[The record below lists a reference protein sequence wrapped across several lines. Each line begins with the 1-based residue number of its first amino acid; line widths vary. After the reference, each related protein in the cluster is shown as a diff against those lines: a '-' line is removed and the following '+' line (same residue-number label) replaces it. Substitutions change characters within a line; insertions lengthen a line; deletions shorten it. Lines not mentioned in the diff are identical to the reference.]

1 MRSTVWSV
9 ALREM
14 RVMLRRP
21 SWYITTFV
29 MPLLTLGFFLAMS
42 VGFSFMARRLDRDAP
57 MSAAQPAGYVDQ
69 AGILRA
75 LPPDVEGQLI
85 AFEDEA
91 GAAAALR
98 SGAIGSFFVIP
109 PDYLSSGTVVR
120 VARQTGFTDIG
131 ESDVRALRLALRF
144 NLVGDAQVA
153 ERLERPLEVAFE
165 RVGERVPAGDG
176 NPFRGPAIALALLL
190 GFAIINS
197 SGWLTQAIA
206 EEKENRTI
214 EVLLTSVSPMQLMQG
229 KLLGLGL
236 MSLLQLSVWALLG
249 GGLVGLSASAL
260 GDLALGTLSAVVW
273 LWCALAFVLGFLC
286 FGALLMG
293 LGAVGGSLREAA
305 QVSGFLTL
313 PLFIPFWFAAAFSQQ
328 PDGWLPLALSFF
340 PLTAPVAMVLRLVN
354 GVVPLWQL
362 VLSAALLVLATAVA
376 LWITARLF
384 RSTILLSGTRPT
396 PQVVWRL
403 LRTG

>member
-1 MRSTVWSV
+1 MKAMVWSI
-9 ALREM
+9 ALREI

-21 SWYITTFV
+21 SWYLATFV
-29 MPLLTLGFFLAMS
+29 VPLLTLGFFLAMS
-42 VGFSFMARRLDRDAP
+42 VSFSFMARRLAHDAP
-57 MSAAQPAGYVDQ
+57 LSAAQPAGYIDQ

-75 LPPDVEGQLI
+75 LPPEVEGQLI
-85 AFEDEA
+85 AFDDQA
-91 GAAAALR
+91 SAAAALR
-98 SGAIGSFFVIP
+98 SGTIGSFFVIP
-109 PDYLSSGTVVR
+109 SDYLSSGTVVR

-153 ERLERPLEVAFE
+153 ARLEQPLDVSFE
-165 RVGERVPAGDG
+165 RVDERVSAGDSD
-176 NPFRGPAIALALLL
+176 PFRGPAIALALLL
-190 GFAIINS
+190 SFAIINS
-197 SGWLTQAIA
+197 SGWLTRAIA

-214 EVLLTSVSPMQLMQG
+214 ELLLTSVAPAQLMWG
-229 KLLGLGL
+229 KLLGLGA
-236 MSLLQLSVWALLG
+236 MSLLQLATWAVLG
-249 GGLVGLSASAL
+249 GGLLALGVSAL
-260 GDLALGTLSAVVW
+260 GGAGLATLSPLVW
-273 LWCALAFVLGFLC
+273 LWCAVAFVLGFLC

-305 QVSGFLTL
+305 PVSGLLTL
-313 PLFIPFWFAAAFSQQ
+313 PLFIPLWFGPAFSQQ
-328 PDGWLPLALSFF
+328 PDGWLPQVLSFF